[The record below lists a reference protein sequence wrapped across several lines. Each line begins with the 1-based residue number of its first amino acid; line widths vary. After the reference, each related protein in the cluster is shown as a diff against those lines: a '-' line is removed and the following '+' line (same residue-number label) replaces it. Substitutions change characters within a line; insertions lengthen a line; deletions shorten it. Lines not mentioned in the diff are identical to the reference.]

1 MTSLPLFLD
10 WSFRCTSQQIKTNSN
25 TRKAA
30 TSSPIMMKT
39 LSIIPRLVEDEDE
52 NKDDDE
58 EEYGHIQSGLDG

>member
-1 MTSLPLFLD
+1 
-10 WSFRCTSQQIKTNSN
+10 
-25 TRKAA
+25 
-30 TSSPIMMKT
+30 MMKT